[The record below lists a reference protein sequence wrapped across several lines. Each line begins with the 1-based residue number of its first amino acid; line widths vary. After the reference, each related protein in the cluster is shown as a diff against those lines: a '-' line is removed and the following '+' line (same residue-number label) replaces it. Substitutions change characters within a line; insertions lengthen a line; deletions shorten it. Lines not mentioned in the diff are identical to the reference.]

1 MLSPAR
7 FVKTPS
13 SNMKQVDEIIYDAI
27 TADETLMALTGGR
40 VVSTCFEVPPT
51 EDDNTPVPNII
62 ITDDGLTNQPT
73 SKDMEWEAEID
84 RVQAS
89 VDVAAEDPKQ
99 VKQLIRMVRK
109 AIANYIKSMDDKGEE
124 IPYLQSLQTTGVE
137 WDWMKPCYHSVM
149 IYQCDVKNNLY
160 DNGND

>member
-1 MLSPAR
+1 MAIEL
-7 FVKTPS
+7 
-13 SNMKQVDEIIYDAI
+13 DEIFFNALMTDADLVQ
-27 TADETLMALTGGR
+27 AVGGR
-40 VVSTCFEVPPT
+40 IESTCFEVAPDDT
-51 EDDNTPVPNII
+51 DNTQLPNII

-109 AIANYIKSMDDKGEE
+109 AIANYMEALDPKKDE
-124 IPYLQSLQTTGVE
+124 IPCLQSLQTTGVQ
-137 WDWMKPCYHSVM
+137 WDWTKPCYHSVI
-149 IYQCDVKNNLY
+149 IYQCDV
-160 DNGND
+160 DNIE

>member
-1 MLSPAR
+1 MAIEL
-7 FVKTPS
+7 
-13 SNMKQVDEIIYDAI
+13 DEIFFNA
-27 TADETLMALTGGR
+27 LMADAELVLAVGGR
-40 VVSTCFEVPPT
+40 IESTCFEVAP
-51 EDDNTPVPNII
+51 DDKDNTQLPNII

-73 SKDMEWEAEID
+73 SKDMEWEADED

-89 VDVAAEDPKQ
+89 VDVAAKNPKQ

-109 AIANYIKSMDDKGEE
+109 AIANYIKGMDDKGEE

-149 IYQCDVKNNLY
+149 IYQCDVENKLY

>member
-1 MLSPAR
+1 MAIEL
-7 FVKTPS
+7 
-13 SNMKQVDEIIYDAI
+13 DELFFNA
-27 TADETLMALTGGR
+27 LMADAEVVLAVGGR
-40 VVSTCFEVPPT
+40 IESTCFEVAPD
-51 EDDNTPVPNII
+51 EKDNTQLPNII

-73 SKDMEWEAEID
+73 SKDMEWEADED

-89 VDVAAEDPKQ
+89 VDVAAKNPKQ

-109 AIANYIKSMDDKGEE
+109 AIANYIKGMDDKGEE

-149 IYQCDVKNNLY
+149 IYQCDVENNSN